1 MHCFLY
7 GSFTLSVFFREFY
20 INLFNSFRKLV
31 TLHCRHNA
39 ERGWHFSLAVP
50 MQDCKFTEN
59 PTHKEYVCGNV
70 AVSNRGNRPQ
80 SFHLWQDR
88 FTFQKEE
95 RGIDK
100 ERETVFFLV
109 RQKKNTLVFI
119 FVSVRNQ
126 RLAVQNTQNNAE
138 GSFFILLTV
147 KCSLDPVIWFCI
159 FEL

>member
-109 RQKKNTLVFI
+109 RQKKNTLVF
-119 FVSVRNQ
+119 
-126 RLAVQNTQNNAE
+126 
-138 GSFFILLTV
+138 FFCLS
-147 KCSLDPVIWFCI
+147 KKSKACSAKYSKQCRGQFLYIVDC
-159 FEL
+159 